1 MGEWKVDKRAV
12 AQVLEGRGWLAE
24 QPADLRAEIL
34 ARGRLRTYA
43 DGQAVYRGGDA
54 PDGLYALVTG
64 RMRLATVQE
73 DGREVVIL
81 HAGPGHWFGEVSMVD
96 GLPRGQTAVARGESV
111 VLHLAAQ
118 AFAQIVGAD
127 PRRWANFAGILS
139 RHLRQATH
147 YLGEVLALPTP
158 QRTARLLALLCRL
171 EEAPP
176 DDTGCAPVLLPL
188 SQEDLAGMLG
198 LSRQT
203 ANRALGRLERAGLVR
218 RGYGGIE
225 VRDAGALER
234 FVD

>member
-1 MGEWKVDKRAV
+1 MDKQAA
-12 AQVLEGRGWLAE
+12 AQVLEARGWLAE
-24 QPADLRAEIL
+24 QSADLRAEIL
-34 ARGRLRTYA
+34 ARGRLRAYA

-54 PDGLYALVTG
+54 PDGLYALVSG

-96 GLPRGQTAVARGESV
+96 GLPRGQTAVARGDSL
-111 VLHLAAQ
+111 VLHLPAQ
-118 AFAQIVGAD
+118 AFARIVDAD

-158 QRTARLLALLCRL
+158 QRAARLLALLCRL
-171 EEAPP
+171 EEAGAGP
-176 DDTGCAPVLLPL
+176 CILPL
-188 SQEDLAGMLG
+188 SQDDLAGMLG

-203 ANRALGRLERAGLVR
+203 TNRALGRLERAGLVR
-218 RGYGGIE
+218 LGYGGIQ
-225 VRDAGALER
+225 VPDGAALER
-234 FVD
+234 YPG

>member
-1 MGEWKVDKRAV
+1 MDKRA
-12 AQVLEGRGWLAE
+12 AALVLERRGWLAE
-24 QPADLRAEIL
+24 QPAALRAEIL
-34 ARGRLRTYA
+34 ARGRLRSYA

-96 GLPRGQTAVARGESV
+96 GLPRGQTAVAKGESL
-111 VLHLAAQ
+111 VLHLSAQ
-118 AFAQIVGAD
+118 TFAQIVEVD

-171 EEAPP
+171 EEMPEN
-176 DDTGCAPVLLPL
+176 APVLLPL

-218 RGYGGIE
+218 RGYGGVE
-225 VRDAGALER
+225 VLDATALER
-234 FVD
+234 FID

>member
-1 MGEWKVDKRAV
+1 M
-12 AQVLEGRGWLAE
+12 
-24 QPADLRAEIL
+24 
-34 ARGRLRTYA
+34 
-43 DGQAVYRGGDA
+43 
-54 PDGLYALVTG
+54 
-64 RMRLATVQE
+64 
-73 DGREVVIL
+73 
-81 HAGPGHWFGEVSMVD
+81 
-96 GLPRGQTAVARGESV
+96 
-111 VLHLAAQ
+111 LHLTAQ

-171 EEAPP
+171 EEAGSGPM
-176 DDTGCAPVLLPL
+176 LLPL

-225 VRDAGALER
+225 VRDAGRLER
-234 FVD
+234 FVG

>member
-1 MGEWKVDKRAV
+1 MDKRNA
-12 AQVLEGRGWLAE
+12 AAVLETRGWLAE

-34 ARGRLRTYA
+34 ARGRLRAYA

-54 PDGLYALVTG
+54 PDGLYALVAG

-81 HAGPGHWFGEVSMVD
+81 HAGPGQWFGEVSMVD
-96 GLPRGQTAVARGESV
+96 GLPRGQTAVAKGDSL
-111 VLHLAAQ
+111 VLHLPGD
-118 AFAQIVGAD
+118 AFARIVEAN

-171 EEAPP
+171 EEGAES
-176 DDTGCAPVLLPL
+176 GPVLLPL

-203 ANRALGRLERAGLVR
+203 ANRALGRLEAAGLVR
-218 RGYGGIE
+218 RGYGGVE
-225 VRDAGALER
+225 VRDRAALER
-234 FVD
+234 FAD

>member
-1 MGEWKVDKRAV
+1 MDKRAA

-34 ARGRLRTYA
+34 ARGRLRGYA

-96 GLPRGQTAVARGESV
+96 GLPRSQTAVAKGDSL
-111 VLHLAAQ
+111 VLHLPAQ
-118 AFAQIVGAD
+118 AFAAIVEAD

-147 YLGEVLALPTP
+147 YLGEVLAQPTP
-158 QRTARLLALLCRL
+158 RRTARLLALLCRL
-171 EEAPP
+171 EDAGGGP
-176 DDTGCAPVLLPL
+176 CLLPL

-203 ANRALGRLERAGLVR
+203 TNRALARLEKAGLLR
-218 RGYGGIE
+218 RGYGGIT
-225 VRDAGALER
+225 VLEPASLDR
-234 FVD
+234 FAD

>member
-1 MGEWKVDKRAV
+1 MDKRNA
-12 AQVLEGRGWLAE
+12 AAVLETRGWLAE

-34 ARGRLRTYA
+34 ARGRLRAYA

-54 PDGLYALVTG
+54 PDGLYALVAG

-111 VLHLAAQ
+111 VLHLPAE
-118 AFAQIVGAD
+118 AFARIVEAD
-127 PRRWANFAGILS
+127 PRRWAHFAGILS

-171 EEAPP
+171 EEGA
-176 DDTGCAPVLLPL
+176 GSGPVLLPL

-203 ANRALGRLERAGLVR
+203 ANRALRRLEAAGLVR
-218 RGYGGIE
+218 RGYGGVE
-225 VRDAGALER
+225 VRDRAALER
-234 FVD
+234 FEG

>member
-1 MGEWKVDKRAV
+1 MDKRAA

-34 ARGRLRTYA
+34 ARGRLRAYA

-96 GLPRGQTAVARGESV
+96 GLPRGQTAVAKGDSL
-111 VLHLAAQ
+111 VLHLPGE
-118 AFAQIVGAD
+118 AFARIVEAD

-171 EEAPP
+171 EEGA
-176 DDTGCAPVLLPL
+176 GSGPVQLPL

-203 ANRALGRLERAGLVR
+203 ANRALGRLEGAGLVR

-225 VRDAGALER
+225 VRDMAALDR
-234 FVD
+234 FEG